1 MQLSGMN
8 PHEPGMLLV
17 SMTYTS
23 GVSITQ
29 DAEISSQPA
38 AESNRKR
45 FPRVRHIRV
54 AVLACELD
62 VNNGQ

>member
-29 DAEISSQPA
+29 DAEISSQPERRA
-38 AESNRKR
+38 
-45 FPRVRHIRV
+45 I
-54 AVLACELD
+54 
-62 VNNGQ
+62 VNASPASGTFVSQSLPVSLM